1 MLVSGPTIFSVFY
14 RFLHLYKDGHILYKM
29 IATNAWIIIVIRQK
43 ILIILFQEIVY
54 LNKYTKTFVQS
65 NQSFHRQGKFHQLQ
79 KEFAKL
85 VSNYVMM
92 IPAMVTA
99 EMRKMKVHTC

>member
-1 MLVSGPTIFSVFY
+1 
-14 RFLHLYKDGHILYKM
+14 M

-43 ILIILFQEIVY
+43 ILIILFQEIVC

-65 NQSFHRQGKFHQLQ
+65 NQSFHPQGKFHQLQ

-99 EMRKMKVHTC
+99 EIRKMKVHTC